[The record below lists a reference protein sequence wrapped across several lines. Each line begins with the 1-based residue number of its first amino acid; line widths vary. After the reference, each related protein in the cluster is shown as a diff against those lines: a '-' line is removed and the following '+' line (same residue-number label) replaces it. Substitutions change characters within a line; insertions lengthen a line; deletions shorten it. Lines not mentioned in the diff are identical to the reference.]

1 MSPLRWIA
9 LATVLSTTAFADEL
23 PRGAE
28 VTLEGTVA
36 EVVSHDAFW
45 FEGRGVRVL
54 VYHHVLLPGELR
66 DGQRLRVHGRVSDD
80 WMRLA
85 DTEINAQ
92 RIEAVEGFAAAP

>member
-1 MSPLRWIA
+1 MSFVRWLVLGTIA
-9 LATVLSTTAFADEL
+9 STMAFAEAL
-23 PRGAE
+23 PPGAE
-28 VTLEGTVA
+28 VTLEGTVTD
-36 EVVSHDAFW
+36 VVSHDAFW

-54 VYHHVLLPGELR
+54 VYHHVLLPGELH

-92 RIEAVEGFAAAP
+92 RIEAVGDFAATP